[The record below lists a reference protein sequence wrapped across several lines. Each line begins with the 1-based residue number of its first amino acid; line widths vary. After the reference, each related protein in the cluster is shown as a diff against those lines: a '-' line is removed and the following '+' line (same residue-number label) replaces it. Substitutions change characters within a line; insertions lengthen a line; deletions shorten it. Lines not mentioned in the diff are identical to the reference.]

1 MTFFGVTVNVI
12 SDRSGF
18 ACNVDC
24 KTVRIFCNVDMHAF
38 LHCLSRQNYI
48 AKSGVISV
56 NKRFFG
62 Y

>member
-18 ACNVDC
+18 A
-24 KTVRIFCNVDMHAF
+24 CNVDMHAF